1 MISSV
6 TLYPKSMDANQI
18 EQHITTQLIPSL
30 KKAPG
35 FIVAKASDGH
45 LMSPAGPPDYSKVV
59 EFSFETLEDFYAWT
73 QSGTEDQEGLKDQM
87 IKAGVVMLFYE
98 EKTL

>member
-1 MISSV
+1 MITAL
-6 TLYPKSMDANQI
+6 TLFPKSADL
-18 EQHITTQLIPSL
+18 EQAEEFLSMVMIPSL

-35 FIVAKASDGH
+35 FLTVKASEGH

-59 EFSFETLEDFYAWT
+59 EFTFDTLENFYAWT
-73 QSGTEDQEGLKDQM
+73 QSSEDQQEVKTQM
-87 IKAGVVMLFYE
+87 IQDGVVMIFYE